1 MAGLTSGMWS
11 VAGSRSGREKEGEWN
26 EVVVVVDVAR
36 GAACSG
42 TTRERTHDV
51 RTTVQQISY
60 SLGHHMDQVSLP
72 TFELEQQLPA
82 IIFHPLCRQLRLRAL
97 DVDVILE
104 NSQITIFVNCYKTRL
119 ILPSVPSLRTTL
131 CRPHPSPRIP
141 HTSHACIHASS
152 FHAMTYSSDD
162 AVPHPSAVPLPT
174 SCHLAPVA
182 PNTAREQNV
191 HDGAAHPDR
200 RYPAPGHDRKSPAQ
214 PPTISWAG
222 GALL

>member
-1 MAGLTSGMWS
+1 MVERKRGSGMNR
-11 VAGSRSGREKEGEWN
+11 GGGGGGRCGASC
-26 EVVVVVDVAR
+26 DVY
-36 GAACSG
+36 GG
-42 TTRERTHDV
+42 TRERIHDV

-97 DVDVILE
+97 DIDVILE
-104 NSQITIFVNCYKTRL
+104 NSQITIFVNCYKKARL
-119 ILPSVPSLRTTL
+119 IIFASVPSLRTTL

-174 SCHLAPVA
+174 
-182 PNTAREQNV
+182 
-191 HDGAAHPDR
+191 
-200 RYPAPGHDRKSPAQ
+200 
-214 PPTISWAG
+214 
-222 GALL
+222 